1 LIAATHGRA
10 FWILDDLTPLHQLTD
25 DVLEAD
31 FFLFTP
37 RSSYRIGG
45 YGYPSSAMGEN
56 PPAGS
61 VIYYYFKE
69 KPEEEVTLKFLDS
82 QGNLIKE
89 FKSGE
94 REQDTSGSFSRWGY
108 SGSQTISIEKGM
120 NRFVWDMRY
129 PGAERVP
136 GAVYWGASL
145 RGPVAVPGDY
155 SVRLK
160 VGEDQMIK
168 SWKWK
173 KDPRIEA
180 TQRDLQEQFGFLIEI
195 RNKSSK
201 VNRGIKTLRGVKQ
214 QIQDFFERY
223 KDYDNIRDIIEAGK
237 DIIKKLD
244 AVENELIQS
253 KSKSGQDPLNFPIK
267 VDNKIAALASYVSS
281 ADFRPTEQSYRV
293 FQELSSKADSQ
304 LGLLD
309 LYLERDLKNF
319 NKMVKKADIP
329 FVIVK

>member
-1 LIAATHGRA
+1 
-10 FWILDDLTPLHQLTD
+10 
-25 DVLEAD
+25 
-31 FFLFTP
+31 
-37 RSSYRIGG
+37 
-45 YGYPSSAMGEN
+45 M
-56 PPAGS
+56 
-61 VIYYYFKE
+61 
-69 KPEEEVTLKFLDS
+69 
-82 QGNLIKE
+82 
-89 FKSGE
+89 
-94 REQDTSGSFSRWGY
+94 
-108 SGSQTISIEKGM
+108 
-120 NRFVWDMRY
+120 
-129 PGAERVP
+129 
-136 GAVYWGASL
+136 
-145 RGPVAVPGDY
+145 
-155 SVRLK
+155 
-160 VGEDQMIK
+160 
-168 SWKWK
+168 
-173 KDPRIEA
+173 
-180 TQRDLQEQFGFLIEI
+180 
-195 RNKSSK
+195 
-201 VNRGIKTLRGVKQ
+201 KQ